1 MKRFVATAAVALTAS
16 AAYAG
21 DAPAP
26 TTTEVYDPTFFLGFT
41 WAFGNDGSSAAPSNN
56 LGFGIKYLS
65 TNQPDTLAGAIG
77 LTYYFD
83 GSFGCDIGA
92 ALNHGAGSLALT
104 YDFCR
109 NQPQLSL
116 GGINQPDTVTT
127 APPAIVAAS
136 SPPT

>member
-1 MKRFVATAAVALTAS
+1 MAAS
-16 AAYAG
+16 AASSG
-21 DAPAP
+21 DGPSSM
-26 TTTEVYDPTFFLGFT
+26 TTEVYDPTFFAGFVWT
-41 WAFGNDGSSAAPSNN
+41 FGNDAGSAGPSNN

-65 TNQPDTLAGAIG
+65 TNEPDTLAGAIG

-92 ALNHGAGSLALT
+92 AFNNAGGSLALT

-116 GGINQPDTVTT
+116 GAIKKPETT
-127 APPAIVAAS
+127 TILPPS
-136 SPPT
+136 